1 MSLTLLNR
9 LDIDID
15 WGFTAISVGFNIH
28 KRGIQLSLIF
38 IDISFFY
45 AGPKWRL
52 KQEERYSAVISRLER
67 TDKGW
72 VATYEDDQA

>member
-38 IDISFFY
+38 VDISFFY

-52 KQEERYSAVISRLER
+52 KQEERYAQVISRIER
-67 TDKGW
+67 TKTGW
-72 VATYEDDQA
+72 DVTYEGEE